1 MTDSAIQTDNLLGG
15 APPIV
20 GGVPPIV
27 VRTKPT
33 WLQTVCSIVIF
44 VFCVAIVTGAL
55 LALKYAFN
63 APVVNTD
70 HAALAFFKSSDF
82 NKNVI
87 DSISNDVTFRNKS
100 MLWDALIVGFALF
113 VSLGGFLYF
122 MFEKLEKG
130 VDDKLQAQTQ
140 AIQAV
145 GKSVDDKI
153 QAAGKSVD
161 DKIQAL
167 SQSFYSLS
175 SELHSYM
182 RWMIGYISQGGR
194 QHMSFDFESGFGNQ
208 PEQNFS
214 KSMPSTSGE
223 TMKKFADKNSVQS
236 QPQRD
241 LTKPSTSGQVMEKC
255 IEKNSVHS
263 KPQQDFT
270 KTSTSAEAMEDCV
283 KKNSVESKSE
293 GADRHVRYSKGAEE
307 INLDSS

>member
-1 MTDSAIQTDNLLGG
+1 MCSLEAVLAANPPRSPPEEEHQLSYKKIKKEALAPVFGSKNAAGADLHSAEDCVVPAKGKYLVSTGIQIALPDGYYGRIAPRSGLASKNFIDVGAGVIDTDYRGEIKVLLFNFSDVDFKFTPSSMTDSAIQTDNLLGG

-33 WLQTVCSIVIF
+33 WLQT
-44 VFCVAIVTGAL
+44 
-55 LALKYAFN
+55 
-63 APVVNTD
+63 
-70 HAALAFFKSSDF
+70 DF

-153 QAAGKSVD
+153 QAVGKSVDDKIQAAGKSVD

-182 RWMIGYISQGGR
+182 RWMIGYISQGVLFFNLLCFVPSLYPLFGR
-194 QHMSFDFESGFGNQ
+194 
-208 PEQNFS
+208 
-214 KSMPSTSGE
+214 
-223 TMKKFADKNSVQS
+223 
-236 QPQRD
+236 
-241 LTKPSTSGQVMEKC
+241 
-255 IEKNSVHS
+255 
-263 KPQQDFT
+263 
-270 KTSTSAEAMEDCV
+270 
-283 KKNSVESKSE
+283 
-293 GADRHVRYSKGAEE
+293 
-307 INLDSS
+307 